1 MTSLNED
8 NAPIVEWEE
17 NGTTVVKKATK
28 QNVVFENKL
37 LFKAFLVY
45 INNYVC
51 SKKLLALF
59 FLLFFC
65 YIFLNGM
72 YNNYVYLSK
81 VYVACINS
89 FKFLTPSP
97 QDCIKSSIFRAFFK
111 TLNHVTSQ
119 FSKMLGLS
127 VKEFIASLFGNFNYL
142 EKLGIFLFIYS
153 FFYNLICFSIEIIFR
168 YLFRTV

>member
-1 MTSLNED
+1 M
-8 NAPIVEWEE
+8 
-17 NGTTVVKKATK
+17 
-28 QNVVFENKL
+28 
-37 LFKAFLVY
+37 KAFLVY

-81 VYVACINS
+81 VHVACINS
-89 FKFLTPSP
+89 FKFLTPSS
-97 QDCIKSSIFRAFFK
+97 QDCIESCIFRAFFK
-111 TLNHVTSQ
+111 ALNQVTSQ
-119 FSKMLGLS
+119 FSRTLGLS
-127 VKEFIASLFGNFNYL
+127 VKEFIASLFGNFNYH

-168 YLFRTV
+168 YFFRTV